1 MFVFMAGVDRMDKDV
16 EKGKMIIANKIVNNP
31 KIADQIDRKYQ
42 IIWDQ
47 SLTDN
52 TCDNLNRAICVMAE
66 KGWQC
71 VHVTAVN
78 RLSPR
83 MSTSI
88 LVMYALMEK
97 I

>member
-1 MFVFMAGVDRMDKDV
+1 VDSLDKDV
-16 EKGKMIIANKIVNNP
+16 EKGNMIAANKIVNDP
-31 KIADQIDRKYQ
+31 KIVDQIDRKYQ

-52 TCDNLNRAICVMAE
+52 TCNNLNRAINVMAE

-71 VHVTAVN
+71 VRIAAVN
-78 RLSPR
+78 RLSPT

-97 I
+97 V